1 MDSSAKPGHEKIV
14 RRKLSEQ
21 VLERLHEMIRT
32 HELKPGD
39 YMPSERALME
49 RFGVGRPAVRE
60 AMQSLHNSGLITIS
74 HGERSRVNE
83 LTAGSVL
90 TQSDELARLLLDSAP
105 ANLDHLKHA
114 RQMFE
119 LGMVRVAAETAT
131 EADVAD
137 LRALIER
144 QRNMLGD
151 ATAFIATDMAF
162 HRKLAELANNPIIL
176 SVSDA
181 MLGWLFEYHVSLL
194 HRSGS
199 EDVTLAEHAKIV
211 DHIES
216 HDVAGATEE
225 MRRHLERSRVSFEP
239 HGSPED
245 HSDA

>member
-1 MDSSAKPGHEKIV
+1 MDSGTHAKGDKIV

-32 HELKPGD
+32 HELKPGEF
-39 YMPSERALME
+39 MPSERTLME

-60 AMQSLHNSGLITIS
+60 ALQSLHNSGLITIN

-83 LTAGSVL
+83 LNAASVL
-90 TQSDELARLLLDSAP
+90 SKSDELARLVLDSAP

-119 LGMVRVAAETAT
+119 LGMVRVAAENAT
-131 EADVAD
+131 PEDIAE
-137 LRALIER
+137 LRGLIET
-144 QRNMLGD
+144 QRSKLGY
-151 ATAFIATDMAF
+151 ATAFISTDMAF
-162 HRKLAELANNPIIL
+162 HRKLASLANNPIIL

-211 DHIES
+211 DHIEE
-216 HDVAGATEE
+216 HDVEGAVEE
-225 MRRHLERSRVSFEP
+225 MRRHLERSRIVFEP
-239 HGSPED
+239 RD
-245 HSDA
+245 

>member
-1 MDSSAKPGHEKIV
+1 MESPLKSAPDKIV

-32 HELKPGD
+32 RELKPGD

-60 AMQSLHNSGLITIS
+60 ALQSLHNSGLITIS

-83 LTAGSVL
+83 LNASSVL
-90 TQSDELARLLLDSAP
+90 TQSDELARLVLDSAP

-119 LGMVRVAAETAT
+119 LGMVRVAAENATAD
-131 EADVAD
+131 DVAE
-137 LRALIER
+137 LRALIDL
-144 QRNMLGD
+144 QRSQLGD
-151 ATAFIATDMAF
+151 ANAFITTDMAF
-162 HRKLAELANNPIIL
+162 HRKLASLTGNPIIL

-211 DHIES
+211 DHIEA
-216 HDVAGATEE
+216 HDAEGAVEE
-225 MRRHLERSRVSFEP
+225 MRRHLERSRVSFGP
-239 HGSPED
+239 HG
-245 HSDA
+245 

>member
-1 MDSSAKPGHEKIV
+1 MDSGTHARGDKIV

-32 HELKPGD
+32 HELKPGEF
-39 YMPSERALME
+39 MPSERTLME

-60 AMQSLHNSGLITIS
+60 ALQSLHNSGLITIN

-83 LTAGSVL
+83 LNAASVL
-90 TQSDELARLLLDSAP
+90 SKSDELARLVLDSAP

-119 LGMVRVAAETAT
+119 LGMVRVAAENAT
-131 EADVAD
+131 PEDIAE
-137 LRALIER
+137 LRGLIET
-144 QRNMLGD
+144 QRSKLGD
-151 ATAFIATDMAF
+151 ATAFISTDMAF
-162 HRKLAELANNPIIL
+162 HRKLASLANNPIIL

-211 DHIES
+211 DHIEE
-216 HDVAGATEE
+216 HDVEGAVEE
-225 MRRHLERSRVSFEP
+225 MRRHLERSRIVFEP
-239 HGSPED
+239 RD
-245 HSDA
+245 